1 MFGLRVDHLLS
12 PEQKRECSVPSSAP
26 SPAAGGSRSAP
37 RVLLVAAPLMARSG
51 VYRSTHDLVAEARGR
66 GLDWR
71 AVVGLRPTA
80 RGTVATTPGVREV
93 TVHAHG
99 RAVVDEVAGLVTSAP
114 EADAADV
121 VVTLVTQSDVALA
134 RLRRHGSTPWVAWV
148 RGLPW
153 PAPGEQA
160 RLRRVALRLVEGRAL
175 RGADDVW
182 ATTPVLAD
190 EVARARRPH
199 LVPAGIRLSARSS
212 WGEAATPL
220 VWAAR
225 FDVDKRPAAFVELA
239 ARAGVPGRLHGQG
252 PLEDRLRASLPD
264 GVTMP
269 GWVDPARLWDDAGLF
284 VGTASREAFGRS
296 AVEAAAAGVPVL
308 LGDSYGAAP
317 LLVTDPDLRRRFV
330 LPVGEPDRW
339 LSAVRDL
346 TADRA
351 LRRTVSDHVAANASL
366 LSVGASVDA
375 VVDRLSR
382 LGITAAA
389 R

>member
-1 MFGLRVDHLLS
+1 M
-12 PEQKRECSVPSSAP
+12 PSSTSSAAP
-26 SPAAGGSRSAP
+26 DGSRSVP
-37 RVLLVAAPLMARSG
+37 RVLFIAAPLMARSG
-51 VYRSTHDLVAEARGR
+51 VYRSTHDLVAEARAR

-71 AVVGLRPTA
+71 AVLGLRPTA
-80 RGTVATTPGVREV
+80 RGTVANTPGVREV
-93 TVHAHG
+93 TVRAHG
-99 RAVVDEVAGLVTSAP
+99 RAVLDEVADLVSSAP
-114 EADAADV
+114 EAHAADV

-134 RLRRHGSTPWVAWV
+134 RSRGRGSTPWVAWV

-153 PAPGEQA
+153 PAPGEQGH
-160 RLRRVALRLVEGRAL
+160 LRRVALRLVEGRAL
-175 RGADDVW
+175 READDVW

-199 LVPAGIRLSARSS
+199 LVPAGIRLSARRS
-212 WGEAATPL
+212 WGEAASPL

-252 PLEDRLRASLPD
+252 PLEARLRASLPE

-296 AVEAAAAGVPVL
+296 AVEAAAAGVPIL

-317 LLVTDPDLRRRFV
+317 LLVTDPDLRRRLV

-339 LSAVRDL
+339 LAAVRDL
-346 TADRA
+346 TGDAE
-351 LRRTVSDHVAANASL
+351 LRRAVSDHVAGNASL
-366 LSVGASVDA
+366 LSVAASVDA
-375 VVDRLSR
+375 VVDRLSE
-382 LGITAAA
+382 LGVTAAA